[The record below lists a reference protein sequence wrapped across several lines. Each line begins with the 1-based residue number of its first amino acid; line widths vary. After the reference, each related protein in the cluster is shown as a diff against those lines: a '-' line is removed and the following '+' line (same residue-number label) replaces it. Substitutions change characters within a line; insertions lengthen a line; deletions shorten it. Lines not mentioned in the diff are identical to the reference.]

1 MITGSLRTAT
11 QAAYSAFIEHNQDA
25 MKQCKYFSVNILAFL
40 LGALIGT
47 LSTTY
52 MGTTSIWVA
61 DGILLVAVV
70 FYHRD
75 KGYFRKT
82 IPLNHSAHSLKKLG

>member
-1 MITGSLRTAT
+1 
-11 QAAYSAFIEHNQDA
+11 
-25 MKQCKYFSVNILAFL
+25 MKQFKDFSANILAFL

-61 DGILLVAVV
+61 DGILFIAVV
-70 FYHRD
+70 FYHRH

-82 IPLNHSAHSLKKLG
+82 VTSNHGYHSLKKLG